1 MASRPGF
8 DPNLFATPGG
18 LTPELYKQYFNPD
31 LTEFGKQ
38 YILNKGL
45 MGYYPGNTLD
55 EVLEKL
61 FPLDKSIKNNKTMRQ
76 DLYDI
81 YPKPFY
87 NYATMSVVP
96 PGSTFKAMTAIAGLE
111 SGVITPG
118 YSISDTGVFDDG
130 KKFVKKFAVGGYGS
144 VDLYRGLEVSS
155 NPYFMTVGKLLRES
169 FGDDILAKYAWK
181 FGLGVPPNSD
191 EKSFYRNRNS

>member
-1 MASRPGF
+1 MKDLQQRGVQGDVNTSNATRGAAVALDVNTGEILALASRPGF

-130 KKFVKKFAVGGYGS
+130 KKFVKNSQWVA
-144 VDLYRGLEVSS
+144 
-155 NPYFMTVGKLLRES
+155 M
-169 FGDDILAKYAWK
+169 
-181 FGLGVPPNSD
+181 VPLIYIED
-191 EKSFYRNRNS
+191 